1 MIPILYDTNE
11 TAFQS
16 NGIGRLVDCLRFEVT
31 EERDG
36 IFELEFDY
44 PVTGQHYDDIIEGRV
59 VTAIHDDNK
68 DVQPFDIYGRSAPI
82 AGVVT
87 FFAHHVSYRLQYAIL
102 QPFSAASCAAAFAQ
116 MAGKCVTPCPFTFW
130 TDKTTSGNFKVS
142 APVSVKEILGGS
154 QGSIL
159 DVYGKGEYE
168 WDKFNV
174 KLHLNRGTDTGVQIR
189 YGKNLVN
196 LTQDVDTSGFY
207 SAVVPYWIGGEDDS
221 TIVTLPEWV
230 VQSTAAS
237 GGSVP
242 SKAVPLDLSDQWEE
256 APTEAQ
262 LRARALERVNSSE
275 AWLPDENIKVDFVA
289 LWQTDEYANIAPL
302 EQVRLCD
309 RVSVIHPELGLVA
322 EGVQVIKV
330 VYDCLLERY
339 VSMELGSA
347 RTSFASVVQAAAEAA
362 ILPQVPTKSFLQAA
376 IDELSAEIAAGQGGI
391 IYDVLDANG
400 NRTEMLILCDEGV
413 TPSTPPEQCQHIWRI
428 NKAGIGYSDDYGQ
441 TYRLAITASG
451 QIVADFITTGTMLA
465 NIIRGGTLTLG
476 GANNGNGVFV
486 LLDGN
491 GNEVGRMDNNGASLN
506 GDITM
511 KKYDTRSNW
520 GVSVG
525 VKESEIAFFTDY
537 TGQIYR
543 FITEC
548 FTVKLVKNNV
558 EYSSFSVVP
567 RTNGIMKVTE
577 YKSSSSTY
585 YDDHWDVVIYGQYY
599 NQTRQTN
606 GYEYRSFK
614 TQDDEAVYFNVDF
627 DGLQYFYTD
636 DIPNGNKLIW
646 LRATK
651 TYFSVSSYNG
661 YSFEIRSNGGTLN
674 GSQIAVVSSSSRRY
688 KERIVPLISETLD
701 PHRLYNLS
709 AVQFEYITGHPLQ
722 YADMKGQTLPGF
734 IAEDVAEIYPAAVI
748 HGADGQVE
756 SWDERRIIPG
766 LLALVQEQKQE
777 IDALTA
783 RLEKLERLVA
793 ALVD

>member
-1 MIPILYDTNE
+1 MIPILYDANE

-87 FFAHHVSYRLQYAIL
+87 FFAHHISYRLQYAIL

-168 WDKFNV
+168 WDKFTV
-174 KLHLNRGTDTGVQIR
+174 KLHLNRGTNTGVQIR

-207 SAVVPYWIGGEDDS
+207 SAVVPYWVGGENDS

-262 LRARALERVNSSE
+262 LRAKALERVNSSE

-347 RTSFASVVQAAAEAA
+347 RTSFASVVQAAAEES
-362 ILPQVPTKSFLQAA
+362 IMKEVPSKSYLQAVK
-376 IDELSAEIAAGQGGI
+376 DQLSEEINAGTDGI
-391 IYDVLDANG
+391 IVDVMNEDG
-400 NRTEMLILCDEGV
+400 KRSEILILCDEGV
-413 TPSTPPEQCQHIWRI
+413 TVDTPPERCQHIWRI
-428 NKAGIGYSDDYGQ
+428 NKAGIAYSSDYGQ
-441 TYRLAITASG
+441 HYDLAITASG
-451 QIVADFITTGTMLA
+451 QIVADFITAGSLNA
-465 NIIRGGTLTLG
+465 NIITSGVIRSSNGNVYFDLTGNELVCSRMRSTNNDAGAYQVYLDLTDVDGTNKKGTLRMMACYNSDYPNLRRDAPILLFEKDSANGGSTIKSGHVNGLTIRSGTDSALDELRLEGGPVWIKDSFEFTAGELDARSNDIVGVDALKAVTAYVKYVRPDPG
-476 GANNGNGVFV
+476 GA
-486 LLDGN
+486 
-491 GNEVGRMDNNGASLN
+491 
-506 GDITM
+506 
-511 KKYDTRSNW
+511 
-520 GVSVG
+520 
-525 VKESEIAFFTDY
+525 Y
-537 TGQIYR
+537 TNRI
-543 FITEC
+543 
-548 FTVKLVKNNV
+548 
-558 EYSSFSVVP
+558 
-567 RTNGIMKVTE
+567 
-577 YKSSSSTY
+577 
-585 YDDHWDVVIYGQYY
+585 DIYG
-599 NQTRQTN
+599 N
-606 GYEYRSFK
+606 
-614 TQDDEAVYFNVDF
+614 
-627 DGLQYFYTD
+627 
-636 DIPNGNKLIW
+636 
-646 LRATK
+646 
-651 TYFSVSSYNG
+651 
-661 YSFEIRSNGGTLN
+661 
-674 GSQIAVVSSSSRRY
+674 
-688 KERIVPLISETLD
+688 
-701 PHRLYNLS
+701 LY
-709 AVQFEYITGHPLQ
+709 
-722 YADMKGQTLPGF
+722 
-734 IAEDVAEIYPAAVI
+734 I
-748 HGADGQVE
+748 HGSIVY
-756 SWDERRIIPG
+756 
-766 LLALVQEQKQE
+766 VN
-777 IDALTA
+777 
-783 RLEKLERLVA
+783 
-793 ALVD
+793 